1 MPFLVRGEFKI
12 EHSLVFSLVK
22 CFKFGCVMKSA
33 PSKKNLWN
41 SEQLFILNEILAQ
54 LIPSGAAGK
63 IPSAAEFGVADFIS
77 QKVENH
83 PELKQ
88 LFAQGLNYLED
99 LLRQSGK
106 TAAELSDEEWIAF
119 VSLLE
124 QSQQSFFEALL
135 RSTYEG
141 YYSESTI
148 RPLFGLSSEPTQP
161 EGYLVTSDDPMELDR
176 MLEPVRQRGVCY
188 REC

>member
-1 MPFLVRGEFKI
+1 
-12 EHSLVFSLVK
+12 
-22 CFKFGCVMKSA
+22 MKLT
-33 PSKKNLWN
+33 PSTTSLWN
-41 SEQLFILNEILAQ
+41 SEQLFLLNGILAQ
-54 LIPSGAAGK
+54 LIPSGADGK

-77 QKVENH
+77 QKVASNS
-83 PELKQ
+83 ELEQ
-88 LFAQGLNYLED
+88 LFTQGLKYSED

-106 TAAELSDEEWIAF
+106 MATEFSDEEWIAF
-119 VSLLE
+119 VSFLE
-124 QSQQSFFEALL
+124 QSQQSFFETLL

-161 EGYLVTSDDPMELDR
+161 EGYSVPSDEPMELDR

>member
-1 MPFLVRGEFKI
+1 
-12 EHSLVFSLVK
+12 
-22 CFKFGCVMKSA
+22 MKST
-33 PSKKNLWN
+33 PSTTSLWN
-41 SEQLFILNEILAQ
+41 SEQLFLLNGILAQ
-54 LIPSGAAGK
+54 LIPSAADGK

-77 QKVENH
+77 QKVATD
-83 PELKQ
+83 PELQQ
-88 LFAQGLNYLED
+88 LFTQGLKYSED

-106 TAAELSDEEWIAF
+106 AAAKFSDEEWISF

-148 RPLFGLSSEPTQP
+148 RTLFGLSSDPTQP
-161 EGYLVTSDDPMELDR
+161 KGYPVPSDDPMELDR

-188 REC
+188 RKC